1 MKRIAALLACAL
13 SLTLTATLT
22 SMPVA
27 RAALL
32 EGNLFQP
39 NGENLIIQPPAGWRL
54 AYMNGDPNGDY
65 VVEFMPQNE
74 SHDSW
79 REGYMS
85 VQRGAASASP
95 GVHLSTQIVQRVLQG
110 AQNSCAGHFTP
121 MKQKD
126 SMTNGAYTSISGGFC
141 DRYSAAAAPFGEG
154 SLVAVIEGTKNL
166 FLVQFG
172 WRPSTPNELSGYPLR
187 ITPQRLQVLL
197 DQINRAMLCGGADQ
211 LACPR

>member
-1 MKRIAALLACAL
+1 MMKKIAALLL
-13 SLTLTATLT
+13 RVLPLTLTLT
-22 SMPVA
+22 ITAMPA
-27 RAALL
+27 AYAALL
-32 EGNLFQP
+32 EGNVFQP
-39 NGENLIIQPPAGWRL
+39 NGENLIIQPPSGWRL

-65 VVEFMPQNE
+65 VVEFLPQNE

-85 VQRGAASASP
+85 VQRGAASVSP
-95 GVHLSTQIVQRVLQG
+95 GVHMSTQIVQRVLQG
-110 AQNSCAGHFTP
+110 AQNGCAGHFTA

-141 DRYSAAAAPFGEG
+141 DRYGAAAPFGEG
-154 SLVAVIEGTKNL
+154 SLVAVIEGTRNL

-172 WRPSTPNELSGYPLR
+172 WRPSTPNELNGYPLR

-211 LACPR
+211 LSCPR